1 MLIYHMFEKT
11 MFFNNFY
18 FDAPITSQHP
28 STSSLFCQDAQAILL
43 QQWESMEDSAR
54 WSDPDD
60 GPVPAAEP
68 VAPAPAAP
76 NDAATPSR
84 RRAPEASGRRAKKPR
99 LAASRVKDAAAADA
113 AGAGGADGDAG
124 GRWFRPGQAVVT
136 CESSED
142 EEHDE
147 GSDEEDTCQ
156 LKGCVG
162 RGDVA

>member
-1 MLIYHMFEKT
+1 
-11 MFFNNFY
+11 
-18 FDAPITSQHP
+18 
-28 STSSLFCQDAQAILL
+28 
-43 QQWESMEDSAR
+43 MEDSTRAR
-54 WSDPDD
+54 WSNPD

-68 VAPAPAAP
+68 PAPAAAAP

-99 LAASRVKDAAAADA
+99 VAASRVKDAAAADA
-113 AGAGGADGDAG
+113 GGAGVADGDAA

-147 GSDEEDTCQ
+147 GTDEEDTGQ

-162 RGDVA
+162 RGDVAM

>member
-1 MLIYHMFEKT
+1 
-11 MFFNNFY
+11 
-18 FDAPITSQHP
+18 
-28 STSSLFCQDAQAILL
+28 
-43 QQWESMEDSAR
+43 MEDSTRAR
-54 WSDPDD
+54 WSNPD

-68 VAPAPAAP
+68 PAPAAAAP

-99 LAASRVKDAAAADA
+99 VAASRVKDTAADA
-113 AGAGGADGDAG
+113 GGAGVADGDAA

-147 GSDEEDTCQ
+147 GTDEEDTGQ

-162 RGDVA
+162 RGDVAM

>member
-1 MLIYHMFEKT
+1 
-11 MFFNNFY
+11 
-18 FDAPITSQHP
+18 
-28 STSSLFCQDAQAILL
+28 
-43 QQWESMEDSAR
+43 MEDSTRAR
-54 WSDPDD
+54 WSNPD

-68 VAPAPAAP
+68 
-76 NDAATPSR
+76 PSR

-99 LAASRVKDAAAADA
+99 VAASRVKDTAADA
-113 AGAGGADGDAG
+113 GGAGVADGDAA

-147 GSDEEDTCQ
+147 GTDEEDTGQ

-162 RGDVA
+162 RGDVAM